1 MKRTFSLLSTAAL
14 VSMFIFG
21 TASVSSADTPTIQ
34 GAGSTWSQIAVDQ
47 WRADVKSKFGLKVN
61 YTGAGSSAGRS
72 LYIAGK
78 LDFAV
83 SEIPFSKEGDPGIGD
98 GQAEVTSL
106 NATQTTYQYFPIV
119 AGGTA
124 LMYNLLDKSGK
135 RITNLQLSPA
145 TIAQIFTGK
154 IKNWSDPKIT
164 ADNGGN
170 ALASRVVTPVVRS
183 DGSGTSAQFTRFLA
197 SQQSAYWAPFANANG
212 IPANDGTSNFPVAS
226 GFIGQTGSDGVANYV
241 ANLSTGI
248 GAIGYVETGYAL
260 QRGFPVAAVK
270 NKSGHYMLPT
280 PVNVS
285 TALQAAR
292 LNPDNTQI
300 LTGVY
305 NNTTSNAY
313 PISSYSYMITA
324 KGNGIVEKKGA
335 VLSSYI
341 HYFACEGQQKA
352 SVLGY
357 APLPP
362 VLVQVVFNAIRNI
375 PGHISIPEKPTAA
388 NCNNPTF
395 HGQIGAN
402 ANSAGSSTTGGS
414 TGGGSA
420 GGGSA
425 GGGTSGGTTTGG
437 STGGAGTDTGTGTT
451 GGTGTDMGTGT
462 TGGTGTDMGTGTTG
476 GSGFTSNESAVQ
488 AVTIKVEPQGS
499 KAVWPAAIVLL
510 AIIGPALIVTGYRKI
525 VPLIQ
530 RSSSE

>member
-1 MKRTFSLLSTAAL
+1 MKRKITLATTLSVTGLLLLGVVSAAEAG
-14 VSMFIFG
+14 S
-21 TASVSSADTPTIQ
+21 PTVQ

-47 WRADVKSKFGLKVN
+47 WRADVKSKLGLKVN
-61 YTGAGSSAGRS
+61 YTGAGSSTGRS

-78 LDFAV
+78 VDFAV
-83 SEIPFSKEGDPGIGD
+83 TEIPFSKEGDAGIVS
-98 GQAEVTSL
+98 GQAEVTAL
-106 NATQTTYQYFPIV
+106 DAQRKTYQYFPIV

-124 LMYNLLDKSGK
+124 MMYNLLDATGK
-135 RITNLQLSPA
+135 RITNLQLSPE

-164 ADNGGN
+164 ADNGGH
-170 ALASRVVTPVVRS
+170 ALPAHAITPVVRS
-183 DGSGTSAQFTRFLA
+183 DGSGTSAQFTTFLA
-197 SQQSAYWAPFANANG
+197 KQQAGYWAPFANDNG
-212 IPANDGTSNFPVAS
+212 IPATVGTSNFPVVS
-226 GFIGQTGSDGVANYV
+226 GFVGQTGSDGVANYV
-241 ANLSTGI
+241 ANRSTGV

-260 QRGFPVAAVK
+260 QRGFPVVAVK
-270 NKSGHYMLPT
+270 NKSGHYVLPT

-305 NNTTSNAY
+305 NNSDASAY
-313 PISSYSYMITA
+313 PISSYSYMVTN
-324 KGNGIVEKKGA
+324 KDTGIPEDKGA
-335 VLSSYI
+335 VLSSFI

-362 VLVQVVFNAIRNI
+362 VLVQVVFDAIRHI
-375 PGHISIPEKPTAA
+375 PGHIAIPAKPTAA

-402 ANSAGSSTTGGS
+402 ANSAGSST
-414 TGGGSA
+414 
-420 GGGSA
+420 
-425 GGGTSGGTTTGG
+425 GGGTTGGTGT
-437 STGGAGTDTGTGTT
+437 GTDTGTGTT
-451 GGTGTDMGTGT
+451 GGTGTGTGTDMGTGT
-462 TGGTGTDMGTGTTG
+462 TGGTGTGTGTDMGTGTTG
-476 GSGFTSNESAVQ
+476 GTGLTSNESAVQ

-510 AIIGPALIVTGYRKI
+510 AIIGPALMVAGYRKI
-525 VPLIQ
+525 VPLMQ
-530 RSSSE
+530 KSSSE